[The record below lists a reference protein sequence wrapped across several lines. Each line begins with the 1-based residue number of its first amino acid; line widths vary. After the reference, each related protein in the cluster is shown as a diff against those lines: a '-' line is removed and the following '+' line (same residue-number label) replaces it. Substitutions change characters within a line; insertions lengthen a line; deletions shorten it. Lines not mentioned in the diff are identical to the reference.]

1 MDKQNLPKPYSD
13 LEAIVYYLA
22 TGEIPDT
29 LPKSPVTRIQA
40 YLLYIAQ
47 NRSSGNVE
55 NKLDKPA
62 SGDGKDG
69 QLLKS
74 NGDGT
79 TDWVD
84 KPLEITQQENIA
96 DAAGGDEKDKINAVL
111 AALRAANILK
121 PQ

>member
-55 NKLDKPA
+55 DKLDKPA
-62 SGDGKDG
+62 SGDGKNG

-111 AALRAANILK
+111 AALRNSGLMKAK
-121 PQ
+121 

>member
-1 MDKQNLPKPYSD
+1 MDKANLPKPYSD

-62 SGDGKDG
+62 SGDGEDG

>member
-55 NKLDKPA
+55 DKLDKPA